1 MLSPARARTAIG
13 VCMKAEGAAIAGQQE
28 SGNAI
33 HVELPADLPLAAR
46 RHIAQWG
53 HLDLGPLSLNPAAC
67 LQPTDV
73 MDSESATVVALAGE
87 LTARLE
93 HDGER
98 AATLYRHVRDA
109 IRYDFAPTLP
119 DRTAWRAS
127 ATLARGQ
134 GFCQQKAV
142 LLVALARASGI
153 PAGLV
158 FQHIVDWKL
167 RDTRFEAVLPGGVIL
182 FHGLCALWLDGAWRA
197 MDPSLDSDLCARR
210 RYRLVEMPVN
220 GGDALLPAD
229 DWDGNRHFDLLGQ
242 AGPYADL
249 PVPVSD
255 MLVALAETWA
265 EMRGL
270 VARTGATM

>member
-1 MLSPARARTAIG
+1 
-13 VCMKAEGAAIAGQQE
+13 MKAEAAATAGQDE
-28 SGNAI
+28 SASAI
-33 HVELPADLPLAAR
+33 HADLPGDLPDAAR

-53 HLDLGPLSLNPAAC
+53 QLDLGPLSLDPAAC

-73 MDSESATVVALAGE
+73 VDSESAAVVALAGR
-87 LTARLE
+87 LTTRLE
-93 HDGER
+93 RDGDR
-98 AATLYRHVRDA
+98 AAALFRHVRDA
-109 IRYDFAPTLP
+109 VRYDFAPMLP

-127 ATLARGQ
+127 ATLARAQ

-158 FQHIVDWKL
+158 FQHIADWKL

-182 FHGLCALWLDGAWRA
+182 FHGLGALWLDGAWRA

-210 RYRLVEMPVN
+210 RYRLVELPVS

-229 DWDGNRHFDLLGQ
+229 DLDGNRHFDLLGQ

-249 PVPVSD
+249 PVPVSA
-255 MLVALAETWA
+255 MLVELAGTWA
-265 EMRGL
+265 EMRVL